1 MFTEHCWPIIIT
13 KLLLIIMITV
23 DTRGHACP
31 TPLIMTK
38 RAITQ
43 LLKDSSIDRDIL
55 VLADNEIAK
64 CNLLDYIAE
73 LGYVA
78 DCGVRSAVAS
88 ASTNTSMSNN
98 GGVWEIRF
106 SVGASDLT
114 DVVRTADY
122 ERVDQVPVVCGVNNT
137 PVNKSSKDYV
147 VVIKGQTMGAG
158 DDQLGMLLMRAC
170 VNSLPELEQMPRA
183 VILYNGGVKLAVK
196 GCDTA
201 DSLLKMAG
209 AGVNIVVCG
218 TCVDY
223 YGIKDELAVGVISNM
238 FKINSLVAEAGH
250 VVYP

>member
-1 MFTEHCWPIIIT
+1 
-13 KLLLIIMITV
+13 MITV

-31 TPLIMTK
+31 TPLVMTK
-38 RAITQ
+38 RAIKQ
-43 LLKDSSIDRDIL
+43 LLGGDVLDQDIL

-78 DCGVRSAVAS
+78 VATTRGS
-88 ASTNTSMSNN
+88 GN
-98 GGVWEIRF
+98 GNGNVSSYGIVWEIRF
-106 SVGASDLT
+106 SVGANDLT

-137 PVNKSSKDYV
+137 PVNKSSKDYL

-170 VNSLPELEQMPRA
+170 VNSLPELEQLPSA